1 MKITRTAVAF
11 ICVVGLVMALPTP
24 RVRGQAAAPP
34 LLHSLPV
41 ADDDPGSIIRRFV
54 NPLLAGGPKA
64 VTGFQSDQEHADSL
78 GPVLEPDTPV
88 FVHYARF

>member
-11 ICVVGLVMALPTP
+11 ICVVGPVMALPTP
-24 RVRGQAAAPP
+24 SWVRGQAAAPP

-54 NPLLAGGPKA
+54 NPLLAGGP
-64 VTGFQSDQEHADSL
+64 
-78 GPVLEPDTPV
+78 
-88 FVHYARF
+88 